1 MKKIKNNY
9 TNFILTVIAI
19 AMIGILF
26 KGEKIITSA
35 HAIEKHQHNY
45 TDILAKELATGEI
58 KDFMWLVKLVITSDC
73 GVQIRQTTFGHNGII
88 SCR

>member
-26 KGEKIITSA
+26 KGQIIKPAYSA
-35 HAIEKHQHNY
+35 PNYAWALNNLGEQHVEIAHRINDIANLIRKHCN
-45 TDILAKELATGEI
+45 
-58 KDFMWLVKLVITSDC
+58 
-73 GVQIRQTTFGHNGII
+73 
-88 SCR
+88 

>member
-26 KGEKIITSA
+26 KGAIIKPA
-35 HAIEKHQHNY
+35 HASSVEVICVDGYKFVKSEGSIVQ
-45 TDILAKELATGEI
+45 
-58 KDFMWLVKLVITSDC
+58 FMRHSRNFTK
-73 GVQIRQTTFGHNGII
+73 GIYLPWE
-88 SCR
+88 C

>member
-26 KGEKIITSA
+26 KGEKIISSA
-35 HAIEKHQHNY
+35 HAYENHYHYPNDISGLASKVKQIVSQGCKVSFKENELY
-45 TDILAKELATGEI
+45 TK
-58 KDFMWLVKLVITSDC
+58 V
-73 GVQIRQTTFGHNGII
+73 
-88 SCR
+88 SCY

>member
-26 KGEKIITSA
+26 KGEIIKPA
-35 HAIEKHQHNY
+35 HALDPFKVN
-45 TDILAKELATGEI
+45 ATCVDGYKFAVVYSGEGVGI
-58 KDFMWLVKLVITSDC
+58 VQFMRKS
-73 GVQIRQTTFGHNGII
+73 GVDGSPVPRK
-88 SCR
+88 C